1 VTHYILAGLLGG
13 FISGTILIAQHYLI
27 DRKTLKRQHAYI
39 IGVLGL
45 DTGFVVFVL
54 AAGLPPGALIGAAIV
69 EAIAGA
75 TVLLAYK
82 NDEHDGDKGQLQE
95 ALDQAEALRKE
106 LAEAKAII
114 EGQREI
120 IVSGPVKWGQ
130 LVEMFVP
137 YLNAR
142 NALETALVHFNTGD
156 RNYYK
161 LAEQAGKE
169 VPDKVKRMN
178 AARAAKREATQNDK
192 SGQ

>member
-1 VTHYILAGLLGG
+1 MTQYIFSGLLGG

-45 DTGFVVFVL
+45 DTGFVGFVL
-54 AAGLPPGALIGAAIV
+54 AAGLPVEALIGAALV

-75 TVLLAYK
+75 TVLVAYK
-82 NDEHDGDKGQLQE
+82 KDEHDGDKGQLQE
-95 ALDQAEALRKE
+95 ALDQAELLRRE
-106 LAEAKAII
+106 LAEARAII
-114 EGQREI
+114 EGQKEI

-142 NALETALVHFNTGD
+142 NALETALVHFSTGD
-156 RNYYK
+156 RSYYR

-169 VPDKVKRMN
+169 VPDKIKRMN
-178 AARAAKREATQNDK
+178 AARASKKETANNDH
-192 SGQ
+192 S